1 MDRKIGII
9 MAAGIGSRM
18 RPITETI
25 PKPLVKV
32 FGKPLIETVIDGLLA
47 AGVGD
52 IYVVVGYLKESF
64 AVLPKKYPQIKLVDN
79 NDYLEKNNISSI
91 YAAKDVLGTADCF
104 ICEADLLISDSSI
117 FMKNLDESCY
127 FGKMVMGNSDDWVFE
142 LEDDYISMILCP
154 LKRFPISL
162 VIFIEA
168 SFFITNKSTSNGFVF
183 RLYSFSNISPVL
195 SCANSR
201 FMAATNPGCHCIFL
215 SFIESPLY
223 IKIITHTPK
232 FLQPQTKLQ
241 ILFEF
246 LSAQPLSFRL
256 SNSILLILVQ
266 FQPFYIFPKISP
278 NPLQK
283 IPLH

>member
-32 FGKPLIETVIDGLLA
+32 FGKPLIETVIDGLLV

-142 LEDDYISMILCP
+142 LEDDYISRVKKGGQDTYNMVGISYFT
-154 LKRFPISL
+154 KSDSL
-162 VIFIEA
+162 VLRDKIVEA
-168 SFFITNKSTSNGFVF
+168 YGQEESSDLFWDEVVDANLQEL
-183 RLYSFSNISPVL
+183 RLRVEPVEEGQIVEIDTVEEL
-195 SCANSR
+195 LAIDPG
-201 FMAATNPGCHCIFL
+201 AA
-215 SFIESPLY
+215 
-223 IKIITHTPK
+223 
-232 FLQPQTKLQ
+232 LQGKL
-241 ILFEF
+241 
-246 LSAQPLSFRL
+246 AD
-256 SNSILLILVQ
+256 
-266 FQPFYIFPKISP
+266 
-278 NPLQK
+278 
-283 IPLH
+283 